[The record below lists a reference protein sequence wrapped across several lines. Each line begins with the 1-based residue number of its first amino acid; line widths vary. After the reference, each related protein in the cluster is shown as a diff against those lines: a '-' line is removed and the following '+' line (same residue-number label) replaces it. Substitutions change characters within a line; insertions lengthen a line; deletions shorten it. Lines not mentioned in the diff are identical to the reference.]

1 MYAISRG
8 MLAVAGIL
16 LLTPSWA
23 AAEGSAT
30 AEEVIQKTQ
39 DAADYLAKNKEAGI
53 EAFKTMKSPFV
64 WKSDGYVF
72 VFDCAAGKF
81 LANPPRPQAN
91 GTKLGE
97 IADDAGVLFG
107 RKLCDTAQRPKGGWM
122 EYRLAKPGENV
133 VFRKLGYVRSV
144 EGTSYQVGSGIYD
157 DAARVEDMQKLSDA
171 NYTVAPVSRHLDRL
185 GR

>member
-1 MYAISRG
+1 MYTISRG

-23 AAEGSAT
+23 AAKESAT

-53 EAFKTMKSPFV
+53 EAFKSMKSPFV

-72 VFDCAAGKF
+72 VFDCAAGTY
-81 LANPPRPQAN
+81 LANPARPQAN
-91 GTKLGE
+91 GAKLFE
-97 IADDAGVLFG
+97 MTDSAGWRFG
-107 RKLCDTAQRPKGGWM
+107 QKFCDTAQLPKGGWV
-122 EYRLAKPGENV
+122 EYRLPRPGEGAV
-133 VFRKLGYVRSV
+133 LRKLGYVRSV

-157 DAARVEDMQKLSDA
+157 DAARVEVMQKLSDA
-171 NYTVAPVSRHLDRL
+171 NYTVAPASRHLDRL

>member
-1 MYAISRG
+1 
-8 MLAVAGIL
+8 MLTNLRATLTVAGIL
-16 LLTPSWA
+16 LLAPSWA
-23 AAEGSAT
+23 IAGESAT

-39 DAADYLAKNKEAGI
+39 DAAEYLAKNKEAGI

-91 GTKLGE
+91 EMKLSE
-97 IADDAGVLFG
+97 IADDTGAHIGE
-107 RKLCDTAQRPKGGWM
+107 KLCDMAQLPKGGWV
-122 EYRLAKPGENV
+122 EYRLARPGENV
-133 VFRKLGYVRSV
+133 VLRKLGYVRSV

-157 DAARVEDMQKLSDA
+157 AAAKIEDLQKLSDA
-171 NYTVAPVSRHLDRL
+171 KYTVAP
-185 GR
+185 